1 MAMSRKIEVEVA
13 EAFGRTIVKGNIPEI
28 HPVRCLGADI
38 ASTFARNSDQTYST
52 SWTELRRWCVRA
64 IASGTVLA

>member
-52 SWTELRRWCVRA
+52 S
-64 IASGTVLA
+64 